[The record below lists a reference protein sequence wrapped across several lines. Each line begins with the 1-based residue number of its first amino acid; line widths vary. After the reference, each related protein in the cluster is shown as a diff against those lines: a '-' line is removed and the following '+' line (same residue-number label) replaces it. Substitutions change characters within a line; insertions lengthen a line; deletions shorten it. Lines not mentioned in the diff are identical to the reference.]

1 MIGLPRR
8 RHQKGEFIEG
18 ESMSTK
24 VEGEAKIRA
33 HGTVRVSLPATIAY
47 NPEALKKSIGNL
59 VERLGCPRCFSGA
72 DCVFTHE
79 RAFVADSKGTISA
92 VTVEL
97 NPQPLPPRA
106 DAAAVS
112 LARGVRYDIN
122 KVFKAV
128 DKVIDLIGPCPCH
141 SGIDILYLNELNV
154 IGINEKIE
162 AQQFGG

>member
-1 MIGLPRR
+1 MPTR
-8 RHQKGEFIEG
+8 
-18 ESMSTK
+18 
-24 VEGEAKIRA
+24 VENEPKIRA
-33 HGTVRVSLPATIAY
+33 RGTVRVSLPATIAY
-47 NPEALKKSIGNL
+47 DPAALKKSIGSL
-59 VERLGCPRCFSGA
+59 MERLGCGTCFSGA

-79 RAFVADSKGTISA
+79 RDFVADLKGTLSA
-92 VTVEL
+92 AAVEL

-106 DAAAVS
+106 ANTTVS
-112 LARGVRYDIN
+112 LAPTVRYDIN